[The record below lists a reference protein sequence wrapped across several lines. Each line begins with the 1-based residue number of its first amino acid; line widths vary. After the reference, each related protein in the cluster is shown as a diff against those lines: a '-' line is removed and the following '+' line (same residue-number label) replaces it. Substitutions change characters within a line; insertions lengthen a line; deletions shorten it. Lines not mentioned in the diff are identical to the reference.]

1 MKKSEIFRAV
11 ALAMILLAPVACMAG
26 KCITALVCSVSAFIA
41 GRIGGECASEEVPP
55 LVQTIHGQ
63 QNKQTTA
70 NINLRTK

>member
-1 MKKSEIFRAV
+1 MNVKKSEIFRAV

-55 LVQTIHGQ
+55 WFKQSTVNKT
-63 QNKQTTA
+63 NKQQQT
-70 NINLRTK
+70 